1 MTSTPPVDP
10 QESSSFDPADPP
22 LWAPHYRCSPGD
34 AVRRFF
40 RKYADFTGRA
50 SRSEYWW
57 WQLVSLV
64 GGLALYL
71 LALLAGIPGTDSAG
85 PGPGR
90 FVGVGV
96 AALCLLA
103 IVVPHI
109 TLTVRRLHDVNLSGL
124 LVILGL
130 IPYVGWLIMLV
141 IALLPPIPQG
151 ARFDDPWYRIT
162 REGYSTT
169 HTLDPTRE

>member
-1 MTSTPPVDP
+1 MVTTAPAGDP
-10 QESSSFDPADPP
+10 QESSTFDPADPP
-22 LWAPHYRCSPGD
+22 LWAPHYACSPGI

-57 WQLVSLV
+57 CQLTSLIGILV
-64 GGLALYL
+64 LYL
-71 LALLAGIPGTDSAG
+71 LALLAGISGADTTGSG
-85 PGPGR
+85 PGQI
-90 FVGVGV
+90 VGFSV
-96 AALCLLA
+96 ATLCMLA

-124 LVILGL
+124 LVVLGL
-130 IPYVGWLIMLV
+130 IPYVGWLIMAV
-141 IALLPPIPQG
+141 IALLPPNPEG

-162 REGYSTT
+162 RDGYSTR
-169 HTLDPTRE
+169 P